1 MQVADSRIELDVTF
15 NRGRKRRYANE
26 SRDYYLCYRRS
37 APNWV
42 EGDCGVIGD
51 LANKPGMVKIITRTS
66 GHFDVHDAWFELISK
81 GMTHILC

>member
-1 MQVADSRIELDVTF
+1 MKAGIII
-15 NRGRKRRYANE
+15 YATGNPPP
-26 SRDYYLCYRRS
+26 D
-37 APNWV
+37 WM

-81 GMTHILC
+81 GMAHIICKLAAFNDLGQMELTGKEMRLCG